1 MLTVEGPLWNKEY
14 RWSIMAMTIAPS
26 TPDSG
31 VEHIHCDTGIHLRS
45 VVFATT
51 IWWIVAR
58 LGLFVLCFIFSMFDD
73 MNSLRKDCMT
83 KVIDLLINNIIGI
96 QLVYMVLQLIMIFWI
111 FTQTY
116 VSQWLVLCVLLCRLL
131 FVLFLLVIVL
141 TIFRF
146 TASDCLLV
154 SSNFS

>member
-1 MLTVEGPLWNKEY
+1 MELNIFITFTAVQEY
-14 RWSIMAMTIAPS
+14 S
-26 TPDSG
+26 
-31 VEHIHCDTGIHLRS
+31 CDQLFSLQHYGE
-45 VVFATT
+45 V
-51 IWWIVAR
+51 VAR

-83 KVIDLLINNIIGI
+83 KVIYLLINNIIGI

-131 FVLFLLVIVL
+131 FVLFLLVIV
-141 TIFRF
+141 
-146 TASDCLLV
+146 
-154 SSNFS
+154 